1 MMKLDGSLATLFL
14 EQKKKVQAKKDEKD
28 RLRKEKVLVRDYK
41 IKVWGC
47 FYQVSKC
54 LLSIIVVL
62 LRWFGILYLKIYV
75 IVLVFQFL
83 NHVLKLIFLD

>member
-47 FYQVSKC
+47 FYQVS
-54 LLSIIVVL
+54 SISFEEMYWFKFIVVVL
-62 LRWFGILYLKIYV
+62 ILNKFIYS
-75 IVLVFQFL
+75 
-83 NHVLKLIFLD
+83 